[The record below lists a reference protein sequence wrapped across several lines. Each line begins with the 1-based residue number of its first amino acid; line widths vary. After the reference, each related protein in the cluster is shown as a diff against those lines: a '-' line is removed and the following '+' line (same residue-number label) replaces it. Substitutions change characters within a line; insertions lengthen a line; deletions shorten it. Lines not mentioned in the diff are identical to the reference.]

1 MKQSIAI
8 FDYQVR
14 ATNPIGSC
22 HLKMLRDLSHEFTFT
37 VFAVDFENPCPDRIR
52 FVRIPVPRRPLVL
65 LFLSY
70 HLLAPLYYAAHRW
83 KHKTR
88 FDLIQAV
95 ESNLSFG
102 TISYAH
108 FCHRN
113 YLKAH
118 WRVSRPTGL
127 RRFLRWL
134 DHKCHAILEPFVYRR
149 VQRIVVPCNGLA
161 RELAVEYCFTEKKVH
176 VLPNPVDNS
185 RMERPA
191 DFERAKYREGLGAS
205 ETDTILLFVALGH
218 FERKG
223 LPLVLGSL
231 HKLGR
236 RDLKLLVV
244 GGSPG
249 LIKDYERRAQ
259 SLGLE
264 RHVAFLGMQPD
275 VRPFLWIADALVFP
289 TAYEVFSLASLE
301 CAAAGVPM
309 ILTKVN
315 GVEEFVEHGRN
326 GILIER
332 SVEGIVTGI
341 EMFLSLLPEERRE
354 MGDAAQRDVK
364 RYAVKEFVAGWRKL
378 YQDTLKESSPQKLRI
393 SGAAAQPVS
402 KRFGL
407 LRER

>member
-1 MKQSIAI
+1 MKQSIAV

-14 ATNPIGSC
+14 ATNPIGGC
-22 HLKMLRDLSHEFTFT
+22 HLQMLRELSHEFNFT
-37 VFAVDFENPCPDRIR
+37 VFAVDFDNPCPERIR
-52 FVRIPVPRRPLVL
+52 SVRIPVPRRPLVL

-70 HLLAPLYYAAHRW
+70 HLLAPLYYLAHRW
-83 KHKTR
+83 KRKSR
-88 FDLIQAV
+88 FDLIQMV

-102 TISYAH
+102 TISYAQ

-113 YLKAH
+113 YLTAH
-118 WRVSRPTGL
+118 WPVSRPSGL

-149 VQRIVVPCNGLA
+149 VRRIVVPCSGLA
-161 RELAVEYCFTEKKVH
+161 RELAAEYRFTENKVH
-176 VLPNPVDNS
+176 ILPNPVDS
-185 RMERPA
+185 RRMKPPS
-191 DFERAKYREGLGAS
+191 DFDRTKHREEVGAS
-205 ETDTILLFVALGH
+205 GGDTVLVFVALGH

-223 LPLVLGSL
+223 LPLILEAL
-231 HKLGR
+231 QRLGR

-244 GGSPG
+244 GGPPG
-249 LIKDYERRAQ
+249 LIKDYQRRSQ
-259 SLGLE
+259 NLGLE
-264 RHVAFLGMQPD
+264 RQVTFLGMQQD
-275 VRPFLWIADALVFP
+275 VRPFLWLADALVFP

-332 SVEGIVTGI
+332 SVEGIMAGI
-341 EMFLSLLPEERRE
+341 GTFLSLLPEARKEL
-354 MGDAAQRDVK
+354 GNTAQRDVE

-378 YQDTLKESSPQKLRI
+378 YQDTPSGCSPQEVRIAGIDASSPRV
-393 SGAAAQPVS
+393 SG
-402 KRFGL
+402 FGS
-407 LRER
+407 R